1 MATMILLVLP
11 IELQDPQDPWFYS
24 QLVSPVVRT
33 PGSLTA
39 KDQSLI
45 PCQGQKTPQTMG
57 AAKKSF

>member
-24 QLVSPVVRT
+24 QLVGPVRT

-45 PCQGQKTPQTMG
+45 PCQGQKTPQTKG